1 MAATDGQLRI
11 SVSLSGG
18 ASLGAYHAGV
28 LGALTTALQ
37 AVQEDDRGPRLD
49 AIGGASAGALASMFA
64 VHGLLNG
71 LDTAEVLY
79 QAWVEQ
85 VSLDMLRERGA
96 ESPLGF
102 RRLRDL
108 LPGELDVDRWSKA
121 PCGPQ
126 SPPIGLHVSL
136 TGLRGLRYEVETTDH
151 RVIPAITYADWG
163 EFVLEPGGGV
173 RQLLEPEGASVLD
186 FVLASA
192 ANPAGFGPELLDR
205 TGDREAFASRNI
217 EDLPGGGRLWY
228 TDGSSISSEPIG
240 RVLTLLDRV
249 DEGARQAR
257 RIHLMV
263 DTLSEIPDEQTAW
276 TADAERPTWLKS
288 LSRTLEIMPEQILQ
302 DDLRRVQHVN
312 HRFERLDQL
321 VEVLAPRLDADAVTA
336 LHEVFDDEGLPS
348 SPDADAA
355 SALREVVSRVAGLH
369 GKSPVHLDLVSPL
382 LLADRDDRDVPDLL
396 SGEIMGDF
404 GGFADRR
411 LRRSDFRAGLRVPAG
426 VAARRAGPRRRR
438 RPPHRDRDRR
448 RRAGPACRVVP
459 GRDGPRGGVGPA
471 VAKPP
476 GAAPPRP
483 AHPARHRQRHLAHRP
498 RLTAVADRVSSTRPP
513 TPRLGA
519 CIRRVPRIPPTS
531 SWRGRRSRTCWRSC
545 LRAPARRSCG

>member
-37 AVQEDDRGPRLD
+37 AVQEDDRGPTSD

-411 LRRSDFRAGLRVPAG
+411 LRRSDFALGYECLLAWLPDGLARVDVDDHLIATAIDAVEQGRRAEWSQVEMGRAGVSDLPSRSRLALLRLGLHTLRVIG
-426 VAARRAGPRRRR
+426 NDIWRIARG
-438 RPPHRDRDRR
+438 
-448 RRAGPACRVVP
+448 
-459 GRDGPRGGVGPA
+459 
-471 VAKPP
+471 
-476 GAAPPRP
+476 
-483 AHPARHRQRHLAHRP
+483 
-498 RLTAVADRVSSTRPP
+498 
-513 TPRLGA
+513 
-519 CIRRVPRIPPTS
+519 
-531 SWRGRRSRTCWRSC
+531 
-545 LRAPARRSCG
+545 

>member
-126 SPPIGLHVSL
+126 STPIGLHVSL

-355 SALREVVSRVAGLH
+355 SALARSSAGSPGCTASRLSTSTSCRRCCWRTATTATCRTCCPVRSWATSAGSPIGACGAATFALGYECLLAWLPDGLARVDVDDHLIATAIDAVEQGRRAEWSQVEMGRAGVSDLPSRSRLALLRLGLH
-369 GKSPVHLDLVSPL
+369 
-382 LLADRDDRDVPDLL
+382 
-396 SGEIMGDF
+396 
-404 GGFADRR
+404 
-411 LRRSDFRAGLRVPAG
+411 
-426 VAARRAGPRRRR
+426 
-438 RPPHRDRDRR
+438 
-448 RRAGPACRVVP
+448 
-459 GRDGPRGGVGPA
+459 
-471 VAKPP
+471 
-476 GAAPPRP
+476 
-483 AHPARHRQRHLAHRP
+483 
-498 RLTAVADRVSSTRPP
+498 
-513 TPRLGA
+513 TPRVIGND
-519 CIRRVPRIPPTS
+519 IWRIA
-531 SWRGRRSRTCWRSC
+531 RG
-545 LRAPARRSCG
+545 